1 MKYNWKKKIPQ
12 AEDYEWGDLIFLLVK
27 NQIELV
33 LNVKNF
39 ELYFVN
45 WGPSPEAKVSTDNFR
60 LAHTLSE
67 KVRQFS
73 LFWPAAS
80 GPIV

>member
-1 MKYNWKKKIPQ
+1 MNEEILSFFWSKIK
-12 AEDYEWGDLIFLLVK
+12 F
-27 NQIELV
+27 NQF

-45 WGPSPEAKVSTDNFR
+45 WGTSPESKVSTDNFR
-60 LAHTLSE
+60 LAHTLYE

-80 GPIV
+80 QPI